1 MVQERLQKEQ
11 DRLEEIDKDMGSD
24 SQESDNESEK
34 SVPVSVHEE
43 EVDHLA
49 KPDEDDKEDED
60 DNIVSDPALYDDL
73 LKARQQFKTKRELFE
88 ANIDKS
94 LSQEDRDLIMSRYD
108 DQMQKMERDLLKE
121 QEDQQMALKA
131 KLAARQKLNK
141 HVVETANKDMEHTTG
156 QIKDLEKQIEDL
168 ELEKDD
174 IEETGIN
181 SRGMKK
187 ERLAELKTR
196 MSEVDKEK
204 DSRLA
209 QMRED
214 YMQRIKKASSAAE
227 KEQILEEMGERL
239 RSTEQALEDDKRR
252 QEANLLRL
260 LKARQRKNLKQ
271 TVKKIDKEK
280 EELYENIDKLKV
292 EVDKHKADVYAEQG
306 VKNQQGLVEEDVQKK
321 VQNVVQNAT
330 TDMGEQVNFRG
341 ELNEQEQDDLAIE
354 RAQLEMNK
362 LKELKAIDVQVEEE
376 LDTQVKR
383 R

>member
-1 MVQERLQKEQ
+1 MHSDDESQKSVA
-11 DRLEEIDKDMGSD
+11 I
-24 SQESDNESEK
+24 SEK
-34 SVPVSVHEE
+34 QEE
-43 EVDHLA
+43 EDQLE

-60 DNIVSDPALYDDL
+60 ANIVSDPALYDDL
-73 LKARQQFKTKRELFE
+73 LKARQQFKSKRELFE

-141 HVVETANKDMEHTTG
+141 HVVDTANKDVEHTTG
-156 QIKDLEKQIEDL
+156 QIADLNKQIEDL

-187 ERLAELKTR
+187 ERMAELKQR

-214 YMQRIKKASSAAE
+214 YMHRIKKASSAAE

-252 QEANLLRL
+252 QEANLLKL

-280 EELYENIDKLKV
+280 EELYEQIDKLKV
-292 EVDKHKADVYAEQG
+292 
-306 VKNQQGLVEEDVQKK
+306 
-321 VQNVVQNAT
+321 
-330 TDMGEQVNFRG
+330 
-341 ELNEQEQDDLAIE
+341 
-354 RAQLEMNK
+354 
-362 LKELKAIDVQVEEE
+362 
-376 LDTQVKR
+376 
-383 R
+383 

>member
-1 MVQERLQKEQ
+1 
-11 DRLEEIDKDMGSD
+11 
-24 SQESDNESEK
+24 
-34 SVPVSVHEE
+34 
-43 EVDHLA
+43 
-49 KPDEDDKEDED
+49 
-60 DNIVSDPALYDDL
+60 
-73 LKARQQFKTKRELFE
+73 
-88 ANIDKS
+88 
-94 LSQEDRDLIMSRYD
+94 
-108 DQMQKMERDLLKE
+108 
-121 QEDQQMALKA
+121 
-131 KLAARQKLNK
+131 
-141 HVVETANKDMEHTTG
+141 
-156 QIKDLEKQIEDL
+156 
-168 ELEKDD
+168 
-174 IEETGIN
+174 
-181 SRGMKK
+181 
-187 ERLAELKTR
+187 
-196 MSEVDKEK
+196 
-204 DSRLA
+204 
-209 QMRED
+209 
-214 YMQRIKKASSAAE
+214 
-227 KEQILEEMGERL
+227 MGERL